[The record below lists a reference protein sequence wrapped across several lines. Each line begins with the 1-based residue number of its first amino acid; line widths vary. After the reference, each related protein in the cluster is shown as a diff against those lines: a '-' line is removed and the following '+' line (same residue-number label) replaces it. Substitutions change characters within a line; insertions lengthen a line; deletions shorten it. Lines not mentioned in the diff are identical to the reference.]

1 MEKIKLFKKD
11 LSKLSE
17 PSKAQILQSYFKT
30 EKNGY
35 GHGDKFIGVSVLNQR
50 KLVERYKEL
59 RFSEIKILL
68 NSKIHE
74 YRFSALLFLTRKY
87 KEGFRREAVNIYF
100 NNIKNINN
108 WDLVDVSAPKILG
121 DFFLRKDKKEL
132 EKMLYS
138 NNLWERRIAIISTL
152 RFIKENELK
161 TTIRFSKILL
171 LDSHDLIHKAVG
183 WMLREVGKKDK
194 GLLVDFIK
202 ENVKK
207 MNRTTLR
214 YSIEKFDKK
223 ERSYFLSL

>member
-74 YRFSALLFLTRKY
+74 HRFSALLFLTRKY